1 MDKKEQQQNQTQEN
15 SDSQIKEDLRSNII
29 SLRDYYSS
37 EIKRIEEIYEIDK
50 IFVNSFEFDPEKKG
64 NAKICLRKMK
74 KYLKEIKEA
83 DSEVQKNVNLLLDF
97 KAHGEFE
104 EKMRQDSEPKNE
116 LVEKMLQ
123 DFKVQR
129 DTIQNNNLFN
139 SCPIEI
145 IGFPRKHKKLES
157 LFAESEVSAF
167 YQFYVYQLVCS
178 LLVLHNKMASFTFYR
193 YDVIWIL
200 ETNQEKKIT
209 FLTHLIQPQLSRKD
223 CFECIEKVLKN
234 NKLCVPEWSIK
245 KQLSSWNK
253 YLSTQGKRGTEP
265 IMLYDVFR
273 ERSKELFEQWV
284 VYRYLPEFK
293 KQHHRRSVDPK
304 KEFHGKNA
312 LEWAENEHPV
322 DTMDEIYN
330 NLDKPEKID
339 ILDAI
344 SQKGHPLPDDATLSF
359 IIDNDIIDEKIH
371 DSYVK
376 NRKRHKKR

>member
-1 MDKKEQQQNQTQEN
+1 MDKKEQQQNQTQGN
-15 SDSQIKEDLRSNII
+15 SESQIKKDLRSNII

-37 EIKRIEEIYEIDK
+37 EIKRVEKIYENDK
-50 IFVNSFEFDPEKKG
+50 KIVNFFEFNTEKKG
-64 NAKICLRKMK
+64 NAKKCLREMEKC
-74 KYLKEIKEA
+74 LKEIKKA
-83 DSEVQKNVNLLLDF
+83 DSDVQKNVNLLLDF
-97 KAHGEFE
+97 KAQGELD
-104 EKMRQDSEPKNE
+104 EKMRQDSKPKNE

-139 SCPIEI
+139 LCPIEI
-145 IGFPRKHKKLES
+145 IGFPRKHKGIEAM
-157 LFAESEVSAF
+157 FAESEVSAF
-167 YQFYVYQLVCS
+167 YQLCVYQLVCS
-178 LLVLHNKMASFTFYR
+178 LLVLHNKMASFTFCQ
-193 YDVIWIL
+193 YDIIWIL
-200 ETNQEKKIT
+200 ETTPEKKIT
-209 FLTHLIQPQLSRKD
+209 FLTHSLQPQLSRQD
-223 CFECIEKVLKN
+223 CFECIAKVLKSN
-234 NKLCVPEWSIK
+234 DLHIPKWSIK

-253 YLSTQGKRGTEP
+253 YLSTWGKKGTEP
-265 IMLYDVFR
+265 IMLYDFFR

-322 DTMDEIYN
+322 DTIDEIYN
-330 NLDKPEKID
+330 DLDKPEKID